1 MSAAHNWTTAAA
13 PANATLPE
21 CANHD
26 AVHRLHLAW
35 NGTVLAA
42 ALPLNAAAL
51 WAFVGPLR
59 LRTAVTVYLANL
71 AACDLLFALS
81 LPLRLHYYATGRW
94 ALGDVLCR
102 LTGSLFQLNM
112 YGSCLF
118 LTAVNV
124 DRYLALAY
132 PLRSRAFNRRSVSW
146 RVCGAVW
153 ALIALGS
160 VPVAMVHDPSRCR
173 RPGPGGGVQARCFEG
188 FSDGTWRRELL
199 PLVAVAEI
207 LGFLLPLAAVL
218 YCSARVLEALWK
230 GGGGQWKWRGKW
242 RRKTVLL
249 LVANALIF
257 VVCFA
262 PYNLVLAFYALAR
275 SNLLQLSPVSEKAL
289 RMTLQVTVLL
299 SGTNCCLD
307 PLVYYY
313 STEGFRAT
321 FRGRAAAATGALS
334 APTSRARS
342 HHTEASRMVRLEPAR
357 ERRGES
363 VV

>member
-1 MSAAHNWTTAAA
+1 MSVTPSCTTT
-13 PANATLPE
+13 PNTNITL
-21 CANHD
+21 CVDHG

-81 LPLRLHYYATGRW
+81 LPLRLLYYATGRW
-94 ALGDVLCR
+94 TLGDALCR
-102 LTGSLFQLNM
+102 LAGSLFQLNM

-124 DRYLALAY
+124 DRYLALAC

-146 RVCGAVW
+146 KVCGAVW
-153 ALIALGS
+153 TLIALGS
-160 VPVAMVHDPSRCR
+160 VPVAMVHDSSKCLAS
-173 RPGPGGGVQARCFEG
+173 GSSDEQTRCFEG
-188 FSDGTWRRELL
+188 FSDHAWRSELL

-207 LGFLLPLAAVL
+207 LGFLLPLATVL

-230 GGGGQWKWRGKW
+230 GGVLGGPAGQRKSKGKW
-242 RRKTVLL
+242 RRKTILL

-262 PYNLVLAFYALAR
+262 PYNLVLAVYALSR
-275 SNLLQLSPVSEKAL
+275 SDLLNLSGASEKTL
-289 RMTLQVTVLL
+289 RLTLQVTVLL

-313 STEGFRAT
+313 STEGFRST
-321 FRGRAAAATGALS
+321 FRGVAAGRSAL
-334 APTSRARS
+334 TSRARS
-342 HHTEASRMVRLEPAR
+342 QVTEVNRMLRLERVR
-357 ERRGES
+357 ETRDES